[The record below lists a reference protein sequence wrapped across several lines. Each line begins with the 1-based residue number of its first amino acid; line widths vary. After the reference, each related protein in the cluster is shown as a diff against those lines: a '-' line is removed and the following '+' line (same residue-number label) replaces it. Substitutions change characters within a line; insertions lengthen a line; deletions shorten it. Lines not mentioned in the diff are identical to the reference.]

1 MIDTIRAAL
10 GSDVPRETFDRLEQF
25 AALLLAENQRQNLI
39 SRATEID
46 LWSRHFADAAQLI
59 PFAKPGE
66 TWVDIGSGAGLPGLV
81 IAILTGGA
89 MTLVEPRRLR
99 AEFLAATVDKLGL
112 KQVTVLHSKA
122 EAVGGKYDVI
132 TARAVASVA
141 RLLEITAHLSHG
153 GTHWVLPKGRS
164 VQLEL
169 DEARKSWQGVFRL
182 EPSRTDPEAQIVIA
196 TKVRRVSRARGM
208 A

>member
-164 VQLEL
+164 VQSEL

>member
-132 TARAVASVA
+132 TARAVASVG
-141 RLLEITAHLSHG
+141 RLLEITAHLSHS